1 MKKHQFDASRFRV
14 KEGDSIDLGK
24 ISTKGSKEELT
35 KSQSTTALSDDN
47 EFLAEAQ
54 ERLFA
59 EGNRALLIILQ
70 GMDAAGKDGTVRH
83 VMHGINPQGCRVHS
97 FGPPNKEELA
107 HHFLWR
113 PMPYLPA
120 RGMIAIFNR
129 SYYEETL
136 VVRVHPELLIPQ
148 KLPAVKSL
156 ESHELD
162 DLWKSRYREIKNFER
177 TLADNGTTV
186 LKFFLHVSR
195 DEQKSR
201 LLERLT
207 NPDKSWKFN
216 PRDLEE
222 RKYWSEYKTAFEETI
237 SATSTKEAPW
247 FVIPADDK
255 WYARAAVADIIAS
268 ELESLDLKFP
278 EVSQEQLLRFD
289 EYIRELKRD

>member
-1 MKKHQFDASRFRV
+1 MKKHQFDAPTFRV
-14 KEGDSIDLGK
+14 PEESSVDLGK
-24 ISTKGSKEELT
+24 FSTKASKDVLT
-35 KSQSTTALSDDN
+35 KNQSNDALSQDN
-47 EFLAEAQ
+47 EFLTEAQ

-59 EGNRALLIILQ
+59 EGNRAVLIILQ

-83 VMHGINPQGCRVHS
+83 VMRGINPQGCRVHS
-97 FGPPNKEELA
+97 FGPPNKEELS

-148 KLPAVKSL
+148 KLPTVKNL
-156 ESHELD
+156 ESSELKS
-162 DLWKSRYREIKNFER
+162 LWKSRYREIKNFER

-186 LKFFLHVSR
+186 LKFFLHVSKE
-195 DEQKSR
+195 EQKSR

-207 NPDKSWKFN
+207 EPEKAWKFN
-216 PRDLEE
+216 PRDLVE
-222 RKYWSEYKTAFEETI
+222 RQRWEDYKTAFEETI

-247 FVIPADDK
+247 FIIPADDK

-278 EVSQEQLLRFD
+278 EVSQEQRVRFG
-289 EYIRELKRD
+289 EYIQELERD